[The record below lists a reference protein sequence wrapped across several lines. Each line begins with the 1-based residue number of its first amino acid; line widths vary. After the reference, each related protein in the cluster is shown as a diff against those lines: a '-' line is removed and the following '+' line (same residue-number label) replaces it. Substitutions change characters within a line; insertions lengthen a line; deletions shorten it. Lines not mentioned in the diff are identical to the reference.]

1 MNNRTLEILEFGR
14 VYAMLEAECFS
25 EEGKDLL
32 KKQEF
37 ITSGERLL
45 EFQEIVAD
53 VKKFLDSDLV
63 FPSVNFPRISD
74 YVRLAEKSGAVLEG
88 EELVSIAEFI
98 LSAVRLKKYFLS
110 GSVSAGDEFRRIVS
124 EIPDLHGTADKITSV
139 LDSSGKV
146 KDSHPALRDL
156 RNRLRKLRSDLS
168 RLASSYLVSSREVWQ
183 SDTPAERDGRIVLPL
198 KADYRGRVKG
208 VIHDISSKGATV
220 YIEPFDLVELNNKAA
235 VAENEIVVQIRKIL
249 RDLTASAAESA
260 AEILDLADRISFMD
274 TITARAGFS
283 LANGCSRADTGER
296 GILLKKAR
304 HPLLGSKAVPID
316 ISVSGDLNALIITGP
331 NAGGKTVTLKTIG
344 LLSLMNQFG
353 MDIPA
358 GEGSVLP
365 VFDSIFAD
373 VGDDQSLDNSMSTFS
388 AHMEHIAEMIR
399 KSSDRSLILLD
410 ELGSGTDPA
419 EGVSIAMAV
428 LDEFIAKNSLVITTS
443 HHGLLKNYGYTREHV
458 DNASMEF
465 DSESHTPTYRVIQ
478 GVPGESHAIEI
489 AERSGLPPSVIKRAV
504 SYMHSGGSDVGE
516 MIKELEKKH
525 RSLTEREKKL
535 KEDIKKHDLEVLRL
549 RQREKIAAD
558 QGYDSLKKYLSESR
572 KKLENLVRELREGE
586 VTRKKT
592 TAVKTFLSDIEK
604 RLETEEKKSSGYED
618 TDEKDFSGA
627 GLKEGQNVLVGKFKR
642 PGVVVRK
649 EKDGRWLVLAGN
661 VKMSLSP
668 GDIFPADTDKS
679 EKNYSV
685 SVSGVL
691 SGSRPSFT
699 LDIRGLRAEEAS
711 LKVTK
716 QLDNAI
722 MSGMREFEIIHGKG
736 GGALQ
741 KVVRDILSESDA
753 VESFEFA
760 RPEAGGFGKTVV
772 RLKD

>member
-14 VYAMLEAECFS
+14 VYAMLESECFS

-32 KKQEF
+32 GKQKF

-63 FPSVNFPRISD
+63 FPVVSFPRISD
-74 YVRLAEKSGAVLEG
+74 YMMRAEKSGAVLEG
-88 EELVSIAEFI
+88 DELVSIADFI
-98 LSAVRLKKYFLS
+98 LSSVKLKKYFLS
-110 GSVSAGDEFRRIVS
+110 GSISTGEVFRRIVS

-139 LDSSGKV
+139 LDPSGKV

-156 RNRLRKLRSDLS
+156 RNRLRKLRGDIS
-168 RLASSYLVSSREVWQ
+168 RLASSYLVSSRDVWQ

-198 KADYRGRVKG
+198 KADYRGRIKG

-220 YIEPFDLVELNNKAA
+220 YIEPFDLVELNNRAA

-249 RDLTASAAESA
+249 KDLTASAAESA
-260 AEILDLADRISFMD
+260 GEIMDLADKISFID
-274 TITARAGFS
+274 TITARARFS
-283 LANGCSRADTGER
+283 LMNGCSRADTGGR

-304 HPLLGSKAVPID
+304 HPLLGRKAVPID
-316 ISVSGDLNALIITGP
+316 ISISGDLNALIITGP

-358 GEGSVLP
+358 AEGSTLP

-478 GVPGESHAIEI
+478 GIPGESHAIEI
-489 AERSGLPPSVIKRAV
+489 AERSGLPSSVIKRAV
-504 SYMHSGGSDVGE
+504 SYMHSGSSDVGE

-525 RSLTEREKKL
+525 RILTEREKKL
-535 KEDIKKHDLEVLRL
+535 KEDIKKYDLEVLRL

-586 VTRKKT
+586 ITRKKT
-592 TAVKTFLSDIEK
+592 TAVKKFLSDIEN
-604 RLETEEKKSSGYED
+604 RLEAEAEKTSDSGDSNGKDISGY
-618 TDEKDFSGA
+618 

-668 GDIFPADTDKS
+668 DDIFPADTDKS

-691 SGSRPSFT
+691 SGNRPSFT

-741 KVVRDILSESDA
+741 KVVRDILKESDA

-760 RPEAGGFGKTVV
+760 RPEAGGFGKTIV